1 MTKQIINTDNA
12 PQPVGTY
19 SQAVKVGNLLFVSGQ
34 LPISPDSGEL
44 VTGNFKARARQVL
57 NNLKN
62 IIEAAGTNMDKV
74 VKTNVFLTDL
84 SNFTDVNE
92 VYEEFFSSEPPAR
105 AAVQVSKLPLN
116 TDIEIECIAEV
127 E

>member
-1 MTKQIINTDNA
+1 MTNRIVHTDNA

-34 LPISPDSGEL
+34 IPINPDNGEL
-44 VTGNFKARARQVL
+44 ITGNFKERARQVL

-62 IIEAAGTNMDKV
+62 IIEAAGSNMNKI
-74 VKTNVFLTDL
+74 VKTNVYLTDL
-84 SNFTDVNE
+84 SNFAELNE
-92 VYEEFFSSEPPAR
+92 IYSEFFSSDPPAR
-105 AAVQVSKLPLN
+105 AAVQVSNLPLN

>member
-1 MTKQIINTDNA
+1 MTKQIVHTNNA
-12 PQPVGTY
+12 PQPLGAY

-34 LPISPDSGEL
+34 VPINPDNGEL
-44 VTGNFKARARQVL
+44 VTGNFKERVRQVL

-62 IIEAAGTNMDKV
+62 IVEASGTKMDRV
-74 VKTNVFLTDL
+74 VKTNVYLTDL
-84 SNFTDVNE
+84 SNFAEVNE
-92 VYEEFFSSEPPAR
+92 VYQEFFPSEPPAR

>member
-1 MTKQIINTDNA
+1 VHTDNA

-34 LPISPDSGEL
+34 LPIDPDNGEL
-44 VTGNFKARARQVL
+44 VTGNFKERTRQVL

-62 IIEAAGTNMDKV
+62 IIEAAGTNMNNV
-74 VKTNVFLTDL
+74 VKTNVYLTDL
-84 SNFTDVNE
+84 SNFAEVNE
-92 VYEEFFSSEPPAR
+92 VYEEFFPSDPPAR

-127 E
+127 G

>member
-1 MTKQIINTDNA
+1 MTKQIVHTNNA

-34 LPISPDSGEL
+34 LPINPDSGEL
-44 VTGNFKARARQVL
+44 VTGNFKDRTRQVL

-62 IIEAAGTNMDKV
+62 IIEEAGSNMNKV
-74 VKTNVFLTDL
+74 VKTNVYLTDL
-84 SNFTDVNE
+84 SNFAEVNE
-92 VYEEFFSSEPPAR
+92 VYSEFFPSDPPAR
-105 AAVQVSKLPLN
+105 AAVQVSKLPLD
-116 TDIEIECIAEV
+116 TDIEIESIAEV

>member
-1 MTKQIINTDNA
+1 MTKQIVHTDNA

-19 SQAVKVGNLLFVSGQ
+19 SQAVKVGNLLLVSGQ
-34 LPISPDSGEL
+34 LPINPDSGEL
-44 VTGNFKARARQVL
+44 VTGNFKERTRQVL

-62 IIEAAGTNMDKV
+62 IVEAAGTNMNKV
-74 VKTNVFLTDL
+74 VKTNVYLTDL
-84 SNFTDVNE
+84 SNFAEVNE
-92 VYEEFFSSEPPAR
+92 VYSEFFPSDPPAR

-116 TDIEIECIAEV
+116 TDIEIECIAEI